1 MKTYSFRMMDGS
13 TVPITANSPDEARA
27 KAREYQAMLAAGKAE
42 RGWDVGRMAGL
53 AGRAGVEGMI
63 EGAGTLA
70 SLPADALYNVGVAG
84 MKGLDYLAGSDT
96 APDFAMPVT
105 GMVTGAANA
114 AGDAFGLPEPE
125 TDNERLAMSA
135 AKGALSA
142 IPGLGIG
149 SALSAGSGAVRTVG
163 NILRAAPVTQTA
175 AGAAAGGAGEL
186 MMQQTGNPAL
196 AIGAGL
202 IGGTATSAGMAAGQG
217 ALTALRPL
225 TAGGRDRIVGDV
237 LNMQANNPQRAIRNM
252 ETAPTYVPGSKP
264 LAGVASGDYGLINL
278 QRGAE
283 RLDTRRMFAQNIEDA
298 NQARNDRLAAVTLNP
313 SQVDA
318 MSKARTAKADVDT
331 AALFDTPQM
340 KKLRVPLNDLMR
352 NLNTIKAE
360 ERTFARLPVQEA
372 LKAAQNQIL
381 SAAKLNRKTGQHEIN
396 PGVLYSIRQN
406 LAEAMSGRIRSDD
419 LPNIKL
425 AGGTG
430 SKILD
435 MIDDKIE
442 TVAPGFKAYMADLAQ
457 SGEARKQGSLGYEA
471 YQAGMSS
478 GPTAVNGGAPFL
490 NLSSL
495 RRAYEQRKRDL
506 SANQRQAFEAVIMD
520 LDRSMK
526 TTAPSIRSSGSDTM
540 QNLSVAALM
549 GRAFGGEI
557 GQGAVGTALAKPL
570 NWFIGLGNIGTPAAQ
585 DRLVEALAD
594 PAIAAALMRK
604 ATPGNVEY
612 AGSLLNKVVQGS
624 RNTGQSTAAASQS
637 WVVEDADGNR
647 YDANGRLVQ

>member
-1 MKTYSFRMMDGS
+1 MKTYSFRMMEGS

-27 KAREYQAMLAAGKAE
+27 KAREYQARLAAGQAG

-84 MKGLDYLAGSDT
+84 MKGLDYLSGSDT
-96 APDFAMPVT
+96 APGFGMPAPS
-105 GMVTGAANA
+105 MVSQGANS
-114 AGDAFGLPEPE
+114 AGDALGLPEPE
-125 TDNERLAMSA
+125 TDNEKLAMSIGKGA
-135 AKGALSA
+135 ISAIPGVGIGGALSA
-142 IPGLGIG
+142 GTGAIRT
-149 SALSAGSGAVRTVG
+149 AGNV
-163 NILRAAPVTQTA
+163 LRAAPVTQATS
-175 AGAAAGGAGEL
+175 GAAAGGAGEL
-186 MMQQTGNPAL
+186 MMQQTGNPML
-196 AIGAGL
+196 AAGAGL
-202 IGGTATSAGMAAGQG
+202 IGGSATAAGMAAGRG

-225 TAGGRDRIVGDV
+225 TAGGRDRIVGDI

-283 RLDTRRMFAQNIEDA
+283 RLDTRRVFAQNIEDA
-298 NQARNDRLAAVTLNP
+298 NQARNDALAAVTMNP
-313 SQVDA
+313 DKVDRLSA
-318 MSKARTAKADVDT
+318 ARTAKADVDT

-340 KKLRVPLNDLMR
+340 RKQRIPIAPLMR
-352 NLNTIKAE
+352 RLYAFTQDKRNY
-360 ERTFARLPVQEA
+360 ARQPVQEA
-372 LKAAQNQIL
+372 IKATRLQIT
-381 SAAKLNRKTGQHEIN
+381 AKANKAREIN

-406 LAEAMSGRIRSDD
+406 IADQMSGKIRSDD
-419 LPNIKL
+419 LPNVKL
-425 AGGTG
+425 SGETG
-430 SKILD
+430 RQILNE
-435 MIDDKIE
+435 IDNEIE
-442 TVAPGFKAYMADLAQ
+442 KAAPGFKAYMADLAQ

-506 SANQRQAFEAVIMD
+506 SANQRAAFEAVITD

-549 GRAFGGEI
+549 GRAFGGQI
-557 GQGAVGTALAKPL
+557 GQGPIGTALAKPL
-570 NWFIGLGNIGTPAAQ
+570 NWFIGLGDLGTPAAQ

-594 PAIAAALMRK
+594 PAIAAAMMRK

-612 AGSLLNKVVQGS
+612 AGSLLNKVVQGT
-624 RNTGQSTAAASQS
+624 RTTGQTTAAANQN
-637 WVVEDADGNR
+637 WVVEDANGNR